1 MTYVAADGH
10 AASIHRDAFTKVLP
24 VAEQDFDTGRL
35 YVGDRMME
43 R

>member
-10 AASIHRDAFTKVLP
+10 AANIQRDAFTKVLP
-24 VAEQDFDTGRL
+24 AAEQDSDAGRL

>member
-1 MTYVAADGH
+1 MTFVAADGH
-10 AASIHRDAFTKVLP
+10 AAAIHRDAFTKALP
-24 VAEQDFDTGRL
+24 ADEQDLATGRL

>member
-10 AASIHRDAFTKVLP
+10 AASIHRDTFTKVLP
-24 VAEQDFDTGRL
+24 AAEQDVDTGRL